1 MTEVSAQSGAT
12 TKNDILV
19 AGVGSTGLAAAL
31 AFARAGMKTALVG
44 RIPPPLPGRTVAL
57 FEASIRFL
65 DALGALERVKAL
77 GCSVEA
83 IRMIDDTDQLFP
95 VPELALRASEVDLP
109 ALGVNIS
116 NDDLVGVLLD
126 LVRARPEIEL
136 IEAEIV
142 DYDFIWDLEMSFLE

>member
-65 DALGALERVKAL
+65 DALGALERVKGSTTRTSSSRCRSWRCA
-77 GCSVEA
+77 
-83 IRMIDDTDQLFP
+83 Q
-95 VPELALRASEVDLP
+95 
-109 ALGVNIS
+109 
-116 NDDLVGVLLD
+116 
-126 LVRARPEIEL
+126 ARSIFRRS
-136 IEAEIV
+136 A
-142 DYDFIWDLEMSFLE
+142 